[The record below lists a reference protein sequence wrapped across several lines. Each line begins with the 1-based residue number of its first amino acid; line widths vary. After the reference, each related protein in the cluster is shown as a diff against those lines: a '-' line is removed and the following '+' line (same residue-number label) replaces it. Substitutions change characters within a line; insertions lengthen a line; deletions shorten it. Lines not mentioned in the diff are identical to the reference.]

1 MITDINDDV
10 CRGGDINIA
19 VFDGRTTGGHST
31 VKVVGLLQSLVM
43 L

>member
-1 MITDINDDV
+1 MITDINDA
-10 CRGGDINIA
+10 CRGDDVNIA

-31 VKVVGLLQSLVM
+31 VKVVELLQSLVM